1 MTLTAKA
8 IVQIPVPSNSASSF

>member
-8 IVQIPVPSNSASSF
+8 GLG